1 MPERKSLLDDI
12 AVSDKGGKT
21 KSVAG
26 GSSAKGGSPG
36 EEGKGKA
43 VKIVASV
50 GMLVVAAVVFA
61 WSNGMLEKWFPSAEV
76 KKAMEQPKLTPEQ
89 EQFIKR
95 EEERMKLPDGH
106 PDKPVMAGS

>member
-12 AVSDKGGKT
+12 AVPDKGAKN
-21 KSVAG
+21 KPAAG
-26 GSSAKGGSPG
+26 RSSSSSS
-36 EEGKGKA
+36 EQTKGKA
-43 VKIVASV
+43 VKLAASI
-50 GMLVVAAVVFA
+50 GMLLVAGVVFA

-76 KKAMEQPKLTPEQ
+76 KKAMEPPKLSPEQ
-89 EQFIKR
+89 EKFIQQ